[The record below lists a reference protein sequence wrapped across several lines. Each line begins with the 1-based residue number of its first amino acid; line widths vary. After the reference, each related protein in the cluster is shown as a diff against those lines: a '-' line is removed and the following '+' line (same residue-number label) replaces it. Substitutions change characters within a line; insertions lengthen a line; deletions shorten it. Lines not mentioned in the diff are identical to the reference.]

1 MAAFFVGN
9 DFVTSVTS
17 VTSVTTP
24 TPSCGG
30 GLCVPLVFVIVGL
43 GFVDFWNAKGE
54 KYD

>member
-9 DFVTSVTS
+9 DFVTSVT
-17 VTSVTTP
+17 TP
-24 TPSCGG
+24 TPSCG